1 MNYNSPTLTGE
12 IFSPINSPVNCWCGE
27 FSRLRTL
34 KQPSNFLAGSCAA
47 DAGPHQ
53 VPRAGRDGRQ
63 RRRLQRHH
71 VRLHRAAVDGAE
83 AQQEQVARRHPR
95 LERRRHQIQQVR
107 CIAYSGI

>member
-1 MNYNSPTLTGE
+1 MPHL
-12 IFSPINSPVNCWCGE
+12 P
-27 FSRLRTL
+27 
-34 KQPSNFLAGSCAA
+34 AGAGAA

-83 AQQEQVARRHPR
+83 AEQDQVGGQYPR
-95 LERRRHQIQQVR
+95 VERRRHPIQQV
-107 CIAYSGI
+107 